1 MNMVNYHRRR
11 NEITIVRSYIY
22 ALWSSNDS
30 IEGEDVSLENFVMA
44 DECKKALT
52 VKAYDFINKHEQLI
66 NDFMEEESVDAG
78 QVGHTLWLAT
88 NGHGSGFFDFN
99 GVAC

>member
-1 MNMVNYHRRR
+1 
-11 NEITIVRSYIY
+11 
-22 ALWSSNDS
+22 
-30 IEGEDVSLENFVMA
+30 MA

-88 NGHGSGFFDFN
+88 NGHGSGFLISMALLLKN
-99 GVAC
+99 TKTHLSV